1 MSVMRVIGLAGWS
14 GSGKTTLLV
23 RVIPALVARGLRI
36 ATLKHAH
43 HDFDID
49 RPGKDSYEHRKAGA
63 SEVLVSSGRRWAMV
77 HELEDEP
84 EATLA
89 QLLER
94 ISPCDLVIV
103 EGFKREAIPKVEVY
117 RVANGRP
124 PLHPD
129 DPLIVAVASDVPF
142 ANAAVPVVDLN
153 DAEAVA
159 MLLRDTARPIDRVL
173 RDLGARALI

>member
-1 MSVMRVIGLAGWS
+1 MI
-14 GSGKTTLLV
+14 
-23 RVIPALVARGLRI
+23 
-36 ATLKHAH
+36 
-43 HDFDID
+43 
-49 RPGKDSYEHRKAGA
+49 
-63 SEVLVSSGRRWAMV
+63 
-77 HELEDEP
+77 HELGDAP

-117 RVANGRP
+117 RSANGRP

-142 ANAAVPVVDLN
+142 ADAAVPVVDLN
-153 DAEAVA
+153 DADAVA
-159 MLLRDTARPIDRVL
+159 MLMRDAAKPIDRVL
-173 RDLGARALI
+173 RDLEARALT